1 MKKSNVGGT
10 KNDFTARSKEVV
22 LGDAGCASAPL
33 NKLHFE
39 TWRRLRQH
47 AAYRGQCF
55 REEECWPQAD
65 AEEGVSG

>member
-33 NKLHFE
+33 NKLDFE
-39 TWRRLRQH
+39 TWRTVDRVSEKKSAGRKQTLK
-47 AAYRGQCF
+47 RG
-55 REEECWPQAD
+55 
-65 AEEGVSG
+65 